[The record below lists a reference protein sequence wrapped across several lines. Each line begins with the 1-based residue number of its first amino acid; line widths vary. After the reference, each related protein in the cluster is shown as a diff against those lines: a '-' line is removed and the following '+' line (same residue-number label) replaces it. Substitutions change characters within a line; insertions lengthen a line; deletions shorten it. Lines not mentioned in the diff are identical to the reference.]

1 MQSCW
6 VGGLFGIFF
15 VPDKVSWRYFL
26 TAQVNVL
33 NLFFPF
39 WGLCRQI
46 PQQHLMIRSDSSSR
60 DIFKSYLQCVPS
72 GPTKEQSF
80 SEQYILVILF
90 FFFGP
95 FRDKFSS
102 SVSCKYPGLHSDKTV
117 IKALGALPGKE
128 QARLLRGIW
137 LEKGFALLGT
147 NWWIF
152 KCIFKRQW
160 IDKRNKQK
168 ASKSLV
174 SEV

>member
-6 VGGLFGIFF
+6 VGGMFGVFF

-90 FFFGP
+90 FFFLVHLEINLALQCHANTQG
-95 FRDKFSS
+95 F
-102 SVSCKYPGLHSDKTV
+102 TQ
-117 IKALGALPGKE
+117 IK
-128 QARLLRGIW
+128 LLSRHW
-137 LEKGFALLGT
+137 ELCQEKS
-147 NWWIF
+147 
-152 KCIFKRQW
+152 
-160 IDKRNKQK
+160 KQG
-168 ASKSLV
+168 S
-174 SEV
+174 